1 MVNLEWYRSF
11 VEIYRVGTVSGAATL
26 LHLTQPAV
34 SQHLAG
40 LESTLGTTLFERQP
54 RRMVPTEAGKR
65 LYTRVV
71 AAIETLEAIPTKANP
86 DHAWPIRLGT
96 PPEFFSEYL
105 LARFSSGDRSLM
117 TVQFGLAQDLIDRL
131 LANQLDCAIATQKI
145 VHPQVA
151 YQFMFEE
158 CFWLVGPP
166 NSSSPYLMDCDR
178 PNQACNADQLANLA
192 AWLKAQPWI
201 AYGEDLPIIR
211 RFWRVVFGQ
220 RLDVNPQWI
229 IPDLRSIR
237 SAIAQGLGYSVLP
250 NYLCAD
256 WLDRQQLTLVLQ
268 PEALQP
274 DRAVTNAIWLAY
286 RQADRQ
292 APFVQQMLAGW
303 GRSSTGRS
311 ALDRD

>member
-71 AAIETLEAIPTKANP
+71 AAIETLEAIPAKATSDRP
-86 DHAWPIRLGT
+86 WPIRLGT

-105 LARFSSGDRSLM
+105 LAQFTPGDLALI
-117 TVQFGLAQDLIDRL
+117 TVQFGLAPALIDRL
-131 LANQLDCAIATQKI
+131 LANHLDCVIATQKI
-145 VHPQVA
+145 IHPQVA
-151 YQFMFEE
+151 YQLLFEE
-158 CFWLVGPP
+158 YFWLIGPP
-166 NSSSPYLMDCDR
+166 GHTVPAAIARDR
-178 PNQACNADQLANLA
+178 PHSSLDVAALDSLA
-192 AWLKAQPWI
+192 AWLKEQPWI

-237 SAIAQGLGYSVLP
+237 SAIAQGLGYSILP

-268 PEALQP
+268 PETLQP

-292 APFVQQMLAGW
+292 APFVQQILAGW

-311 ALDRD
+311 SLDFD